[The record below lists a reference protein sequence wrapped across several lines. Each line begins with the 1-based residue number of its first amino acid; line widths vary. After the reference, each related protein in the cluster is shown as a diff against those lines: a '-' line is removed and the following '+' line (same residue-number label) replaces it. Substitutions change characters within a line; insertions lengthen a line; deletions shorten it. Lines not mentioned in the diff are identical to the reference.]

1 MPNAAPPA
9 TVGRDLLL
17 QVRDLSKS
25 FPGVQA
31 LDGVRMDV
39 ARGQVHALMGENGAG
54 KSTLV
59 NILAGLHR
67 PDSGS
72 IHFKDGPV
80 RIRNPHN
87 ALQLGVAMIHQELLV
102 FPEMTVAEN
111 IFMGHEP
118 VLGRTGWIDRGR
130 MHDEARV
137 LLERLGVSLSPA
149 RKLKEL
155 SVAQMQTVEIA
166 KALAHRADLII
177 MDEPTSAISELEV
190 QALFKV
196 IRDLKAQGVA
206 VIYISHRMEE
216 IFQIADVVTV
226 LRDGQYVATH
236 PVGELSTQQLIAL
249 MVGRELG
256 TLEAGEPATPGEVVL
271 SVSGLTRPGKF
282 RDVQLQV
289 RRGEVVGLAGLMG
302 AGRTE
307 VLHAIY
313 GLEPATR
320 GVIEVDNRPV
330 RIRNPRDGVRCGM
343 ALVGEDRRETGL
355 VLTMSVQHNL
365 TLSSL
370 QRCVRGPFIDS
381 GEEQRIVTGQIGTLR
396 IRTPSPGQIVR
407 NLSGGNQQKVVMGK
421 ALLTEPQILLL
432 DEPTR
437 GIDIGA
443 KMEIYALIRQLAREG
458 KAILLVSSEL
468 PEILALTDRLLVMRE
483 GIVTAELE
491 ARQTTQEEIMRYA
504 MPE

>member
-1 MPNAAPPA
+1 M
-9 TVGRDLLL
+9 
-17 QVRDLSKS
+17 
-25 FPGVQA
+25 
-31 LDGVRMDV
+31 
-39 ARGQVHALMGENGAG
+39 
-54 KSTLV
+54 
-59 NILAGLHR
+59 
-67 PDSGS
+67 
-72 IHFKDGPV
+72 
-80 RIRNPHN
+80 
-87 ALQLGVAMIHQELLV
+87 
-102 FPEMTVAEN
+102 
-111 IFMGHEP
+111 
-118 VLGRTGWIDRGR
+118 
-130 MHDEARV
+130 
-137 LLERLGVSLSPA
+137 
-149 RKLKEL
+149 
-155 SVAQMQTVEIA
+155 
-166 KALAHRADLII
+166 
-177 MDEPTSAISELEV
+177 
-190 QALFKV
+190 
-196 IRDLKAQGVA
+196 
-206 VIYISHRMEE
+206 
-216 IFQIADVVTV
+216 

-236 PVGELSTQQLIAL
+236 PVGELSTERLIAL

-370 QRCVRGPFIDS
+370 QRCIRGPFIDS
-381 GEEQRIVTGQIGTLR
+381 GEEKRVAAGQIEALR
-396 IRTPSPGQIVR
+396 IRTPSPRQIVR